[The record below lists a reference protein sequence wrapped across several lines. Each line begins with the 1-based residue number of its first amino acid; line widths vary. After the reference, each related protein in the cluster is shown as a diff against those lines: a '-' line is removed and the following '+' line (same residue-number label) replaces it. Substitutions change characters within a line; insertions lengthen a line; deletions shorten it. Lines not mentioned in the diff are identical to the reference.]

1 MENQKTPKKQ
11 RKKEEKEMKMFSS
24 LAEATHIYNTYISL
38 YIKVTFNCI
47 DTCTSVSRR
56 ETEEGIVYRYINI
69 TAGSNNPINLI
80 NSCPTLLVQSCV
92 SIPYCKYTYI

>member
-1 MENQKTPKKQ
+1 M
-11 RKKEEKEMKMFSS
+11 KEEKEMKMLSS

-38 YIKVTFNCI
+38 YIKVTIDSI

-56 ETEEGIVYRYINI
+56 ETEEENVYRDINI